1 MIRSM
6 TAFGSAK
13 AETEH
18 GTLTLEI
25 RSVNS
30 RFLDLNFRLPD
41 ELRML
46 ETTLREHISKAI
58 TRGKVDVRASFAR
71 KVRPDSAAVDAAA
84 LTRMAELLAAVR
96 AVIPDVQAPRLSEL
110 LNSNGH
116 GEPLDP

>member
-1 MIRSM
+1 MIGKSRFSHAGAHARNDAGIYNGPADRKNLRSTNQEFLTVIRSM

-58 TRGKVDVRASFAR
+58 T
-71 KVRPDSAAVDAAA
+71 
-84 LTRMAELLAAVR
+84 
-96 AVIPDVQAPRLSEL
+96 
-110 LNSNGH
+110 
-116 GEPLDP
+116 